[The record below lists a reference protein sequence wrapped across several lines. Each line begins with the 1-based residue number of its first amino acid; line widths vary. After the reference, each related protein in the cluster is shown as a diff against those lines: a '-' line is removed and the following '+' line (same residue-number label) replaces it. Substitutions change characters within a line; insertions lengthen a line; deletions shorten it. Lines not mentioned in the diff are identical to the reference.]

1 MQLRK
6 GTDDPSDNFIDDP
19 SLFTLRNV
27 NRNRTTLQ
35 NKIGGK
41 KTHI

>member
-6 GTDDPSDNFIDDP
+6 GTDDPSDTSVDP

-35 NKIGGK
+35 NKIGGR